1 MGTSIDASDVHHVLV
16 DSKTRVPQAR
26 SATIDRRRLTTLLTS
41 AADLPLVVVSAPV
54 GFGKTTLLTDW
65 AQQDGRTF
73 AWVSLDRND
82 DDSVSLVRSI
92 CSAVAKVRPIDPALF
107 KDLPAPGTS
116 ILGQIVPRLVASID
130 AVDDPL
136 VLVLNNLH
144 EVDSLECRDV
154 INLLLDLLP
163 RSVQVVVSSRREVWL
178 AGGRRRMRG
187 EVLEIGAADLAFDE
201 AETAAFLVEAG
212 MRVIPERVQQL
223 LARTEGWPAGL
234 VLFALAPHED
244 DEWIRSAAGPAA
256 PDRFISDFI
265 RSEVL
270 SELPAETS
278 SFLHRTAILDVF
290 CPSLCDAVL
299 DSTNSA
305 AILESLVAA
314 NLFITPL
321 DAEGEW
327 FRYHP
332 LFRSV
337 LLDENVRSSSADT
350 ITQLHLRAAH
360 WWAAARSVEH
370 TIEHSRA
377 CGDLTVAA
385 ELLVSE
391 LPQAYNKGRLHTTQ
405 KWLSELGDATIERDP
420 ELAGLAG
427 WLAALAGDAVAALR
441 WADCIEHLTPTGD
454 AETFVS
460 GRAALRA
467 FLCAH
472 GTEQMEADAASVV
485 AADPLWGR
493 WRPASLGFLAVA
505 RWLHGNDTEAS
516 ALFSESIESASA
528 LGFDDPHARYL
539 AYRAVLSMD
548 RDDWVSAERDIHS
561 ACSVVTAVHLSEY
574 SVNAI
579 VQAANARW
587 LLHHN
592 ETERGRI
599 ALFEAM
605 RLRTSIT
612 WVNPWAAVWVRLEM
626 AAAHLALADPEGARV
641 LLHEIDEIL
650 YRRPKLGRLGD
661 RADRLRHTLTNWP
674 TDGRGTTLS
683 TAELRLLPYLQTHLS
698 LKEIGERLYVS
709 RNTVSTQTNSI
720 YRKLSASGR
729 SEAVDRAREL
739 GLLAPSVL
747 DRASLDSVS

>member
-1 MGTSIDASDVHHVLV
+1 MSTRIDAREVHHVLV
-16 DSKTRVPQAR
+16 DSKTRVPQTR
-26 SATIDRRRLTTLLTS
+26 SATIARPRLTTRL
-41 AADLPLVVVSAPV
+41 AAGAGLPLVVVSAPA

-65 AQQDGRTF
+65 ARQDGRTF
-73 AWVSLDRND
+73 AWVSLDRDD
-82 DDSVSLVRSI
+82 DDSVSLVSSI
-92 CSAVAKVRPIDPALF
+92 CSAVARIRPIDPALLR
-107 KDLPAPGTS
+107 DVAAPGAS

-163 RSVQVVVSSRREVWL
+163 SGVQVSVSSRREVWL

-201 AETAAFLVEAG
+201 SEIEAFLVEAG
-212 MRVIPERVQQL
+212 MRNTPERVQQL
-223 LARTEGWPAGL
+223 LQRTEGWPAGL

-244 DEWIRSAAGPAA
+244 AIRSTAGLAA
-256 PDRFISDFI
+256 PDRVVSDFI

-270 SELPAETS
+270 SDLPAATS
-278 SFLHRTAILDVF
+278 SFLHHTAILDVL
-290 CPSLCDAVL
+290 CPSLCDAVR

-332 LFRSV
+332 LFRAV
-337 LLDENVRSSSADT
+337 LLDETVRSSADS

-377 CGDLTVAA
+377 GGDLTIAA
-385 ELLVSE
+385 ELLVRE
-391 LPQAYNKGRLHTTQ
+391 LPEAYNKGRLHTTQ
-405 KWLSELGDATIERDP
+405 KWLSELGEATIERDP

-427 WLAALAGDAVAALR
+427 WLAALAGNAVAALR
-441 WADCIEHLTPTGD
+441 WADHIERLTPAGD
-454 AETFVS
+454 AASFVS
-460 GRAALRA
+460 GCAAFRA

-485 AADPLWGR
+485 AAEPLWGR

-505 RWLHGNDTEAS
+505 RWLRGDDTEAS
-516 ALFSESIESASA
+516 ALFSEGIETASA

-548 RDDWVSAERDIHS
+548 RDDWASAERDIHG
-561 ACSVVTAVHLSEY
+561 ACSVIAAAHLSEY
-574 SVNAI
+574 AVNAI
-579 VQAANARW
+579 VQAAKARW

-592 ETERGRI
+592 ETERGRA
-599 ALFEAM
+599 ALLEAM

-612 WVNPWAAVWVRLEM
+612 WVNPWAAVWVRAEM
-626 AAAHLALADPEGARV
+626 ADAHLALADPEGARV
-641 LLHEIDEIL
+641 LLHEIDEVL
-650 YRRPKLGRLGD
+650 YRRPKLGRLGG
-661 RADRLRHTLTNWP
+661 RAEKLRQTLANWP

-720 YRKLSASGR
+720 YRKLAVSGR
-729 SEAVDRAREL
+729 SEAVARAREL
-739 GLLAPSVL
+739 GLLAPGIL
-747 DRASLDSVS
+747 DRASLDPVS